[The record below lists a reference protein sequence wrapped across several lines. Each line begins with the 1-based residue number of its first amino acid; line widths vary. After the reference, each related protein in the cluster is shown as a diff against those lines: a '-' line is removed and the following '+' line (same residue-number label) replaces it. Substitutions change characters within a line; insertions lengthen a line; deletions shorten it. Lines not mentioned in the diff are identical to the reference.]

1 MVGPHRLPCE
11 IPEAKGTK
19 WRATSHNRWVLPA
32 TILGSSLGFIDGSVV
47 NVALPAIQAG
57 LQSSLATMQWV
68 MNGYML
74 MLASLILLGGTA
86 GDRFGRRRAFIVGLA
101 GFVAASA
108 GCGVAPSA
116 GWLIAARL
124 VQGIAA
130 ALLVPAS
137 LAIISAAYHGEA
149 RGRAI
154 GTWAAAGALT
164 TALGPPLGGW
174 LVDTIGWRSIFF
186 INLPIGVAA
195 LLLAWKLPADGN
207 ADDVEPLDL
216 RGAVLAT
223 LALGLL
229 SYGLIAFGEG
239 NGVAGA
245 IAIAAAIPASGLF
258 IVAERRSAA
267 PMLPLSLFRNR
278 DFAGANSLTVLLYA
292 ALSGALFLL
301 PFVLIQ
307 AHGYSATAAGAAFL
321 PFSVIMGAG
330 SRWTGSLVKRIGPR
344 LPLMTGPALTA
355 AGFVILGL
363 SGDNSSYWIGFL
375 PGLVAVGI
383 GMTLAVPPLTTTV
396 FDSAPDD
403 KSGTASGIN
412 NAAARGGGLVAVA
425 ALGLAFGGSD
435 PSAMD
440 AATLIGAYRWVM
452 FAAAALAAL
461 SAVTAALTIDA
472 GSKSDQPRPFVKPQH

>member
-11 IPEAKGTK
+11 MPEAKGTQ
-19 WRATSHNRWVLPA
+19 REAASHNRWVLPA

-47 NVALPAIQAG
+47 NVALPAIQTG

-68 MNGYML
+68 INGYML
-74 MLASLILLGGTA
+74 MLAGLILLGGSA
-86 GDRFGRRRAFIVGLA
+86 GDRFGRRRIFIAGLI

-108 GCGVAPSA
+108 GCGIAPSA

-154 GTWAAAGALT
+154 GTWAAAAALT
-164 TALGPPLGGW
+164 MALGPPLGGW
-174 LVDTIGWRSIFF
+174 LVDTTGWRSIFF
-186 INLPIGVAA
+186 INVPIEIAA
-195 LLLAWKLPADGN
+195 LLLALKLPADRN
-207 ADDVEPLDL
+207 PDDAEPLDL
-216 RGAVLAT
+216 RGAILAT
-223 LALGLL
+223 LTLGLL
-229 SYGLIAFGEG
+229 SYGLIALGEG
-239 NGVAGA
+239 NGVAGT
-245 IAIAAAIPASGLF
+245 IAMAAAIPAGGLF
-258 IVAERRSAA
+258 IVTEARSAA
-267 PMLPLSLFRNR
+267 PMLPLSLFRDR
-278 DFAGANSLTVLLYA
+278 DFAGANTLTVLLYA

-301 PFVLIQ
+301 PFVLIE

-330 SRWTGSLVKRIGPR
+330 SRWAGGLVERIGPR
-344 LPLMTGPALTA
+344 LPLTIGPALTA
-355 AGFVILGL
+355 AGFAVLGL
-363 SGDNSSYWIGFL
+363 SGDNPSYWIGFL

-435 PSAMD
+435 PSAMQ
-440 AATLIGAYRWVM
+440 AGALIGAYRWVM

-461 SAVTAALTIDA
+461 SSVMAAITIGA
-472 GSKSDQPRPFVKPQH
+472 GKQR